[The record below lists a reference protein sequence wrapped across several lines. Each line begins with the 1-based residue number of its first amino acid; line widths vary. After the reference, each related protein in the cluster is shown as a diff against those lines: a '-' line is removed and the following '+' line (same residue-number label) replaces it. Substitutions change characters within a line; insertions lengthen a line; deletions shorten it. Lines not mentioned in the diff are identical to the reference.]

1 MNNDKS
7 GNTKDGEFKISLS
20 VEDIDKIDDEIKSM
34 EDGTKK
40 ILDESNTA
48 KIEESIMVEKQKDH
62 NVVNG
67 ITLLNTCMICNNKFK
82 PVNSMINET
91 SCTLCSKKNS

>member
-1 MNNDKS
+1 MENDKS
-7 GNTKDGEFKISLS
+7 GNTKDDEFKISLY
-20 VEDIDKIDDEIKSM
+20 VEDIDKIDDEIKRM
-34 EDGTKK
+34 EDDTKK
-40 ILDESNTA
+40 ILDDSNTF
-48 KIEESIMVEKQKDH
+48 KIEESMMAEKQKDH

-91 SCTLCSKKNS
+91 SCTLCSKK

>member
-1 MNNDKS
+1 MENDQS
-7 GNTKDGEFKISLS
+7 DNTKDDEFKILLS

-34 EDGTKK
+34 EDDTKK
-40 ILDESNTA
+40 ILDDSNTS
-48 KIEESIMVEKQKDH
+48 KIEESMMVEKQKDH

-91 SCTLCSKKNS
+91 SCTLCSKK

>member
-1 MNNDKS
+1 MENDQS
-7 GNTKDGEFKISLS
+7 DNTKDDEFKILLS

-34 EDGTKK
+34 EDDPKK
-40 ILDESNTA
+40 ILDDSNTS
-48 KIEESIMVEKQKDH
+48 KIKKSTMVEKQKDH

-91 SCTLCSKKNS
+91 SCTLCSKK